1 MFRRI
6 SYWSLFGL
14 LSVIVALTLTLTL
27 TLALPGPAGQAATSR
42 DASALAG
49 PPQVQPA
56 TGTPHFPTG
65 TPHTEQIR
73 QLVQCGGTMYAVG
86 SFSTV
91 EQGGHTYTRNNA
103 FSFSAT
109 APFTMTAWNPNING
123 VVNSITFN
131 SGHCA
136 DAYLGG
142 NFSRIRGRSARR
154 IAEVRTAG
162 PGGLVTSFR
171 HSASNQVETLASY
184 QNHILVGGFF
194 GSINGSSADKY
205 MTSLNPGT
213 GRNDGFLKLRISGHY
228 QFPGAVPNQTRVYNQ
243 QISHSG
249 KLDLVEGDFTS
260 VGGKRRQQVFMLNL
274 ASRPAATVTTW
285 TSPRFDG
292 SRGYPPRGYYYNCS
306 TKEPFYIK
314 AGAWAPD
321 DQTVY
326 LASTGFRP
334 WNRMSGFPLRGLC
347 DSATAFGVGRSATFK
362 WTNYTGC
369 DSLYS
374 AAADT
379 GGAYFGGHQRYSQ
392 NPDGCNTQGPGAI
405 AAPGLE
411 GLNAATGTLIVNGQ
425 GTSLYTRDR
434 GLGADD
440 MLITGA
446 GLWVAS
452 DNFAGSQMCDGVQG
466 LSGICFLP
474 YGA

>member
-6 SYWSLFGL
+6 ASWSL
-14 LSVIVALTLTLTL
+14 VALAGVIIPL
-27 TLALPGPAGQAATSR
+27 TLALPGPAGQAATSLA
-42 DASALAG
+42 ASPLAG

-56 TGTPHFPTG
+56 TGTPSFPPS
-65 TPHTEQIR
+65 TPQTEQIR
-73 QLVQCGGTMYAVG
+73 QLVQCGGVMYAVG

-91 EQGGHTYTRNNA
+91 QQGGHTYTRNNA

-109 APFTMTAWNPNING
+109 APFTMTAWDPNVDG
-123 VVNSITFN
+123 VVDSITFN
-131 SGHCA
+131 SGHCS
-136 DAYLGG
+136 DAYIGG
-142 NFSRIRGRSARR
+142 NFSRVRGRSALR

-162 PGGLVTSFR
+162 AGGVVTSFR
-171 HSASNQVETLASY
+171 HSADKEVETLASY
-184 QNHILVGGFF
+184 QNHVLAGGFF
-194 GSINGSSADKY
+194 TTINGGSADPY
-205 MTSLNPGT
+205 MTSLNATT

-228 QFPGAVPNQTRVYNQ
+228 GFKGVAANQTRIYNQ

-249 KLDLVEGDFTS
+249 RMDLVEGDFTS

-274 ASRPAATVTTW
+274 ASRPSATVTTW

-292 SRGYPPRGYYYNCS
+292 SRGYPPDGYYYNCS
-306 TKEPFYIK
+306 TREPFYIK
-314 AGAWAPD
+314 AGAWSPD
-321 DQTVY
+321 DQTIY
-326 LASTGFRP
+326 LAATGFRP
-334 WNRMSGFPLRGLC
+334 WNRMTGLPLRGLC
-347 DSATAFGVGRSATFK
+347 DSASAFTAGATATFK
-362 WTNYTGC
+362 WINYTGC

-374 AAADT
+374 VAADT
-379 GGAYFGGHQRYSQ
+379 AGAYFGGHLRYSE
-392 NPDGCNTQGPGAI
+392 NPNGCNVQGPGAI
-405 AAPGLE
+405 SAPGLE
-411 GLNAATGTLIVNGQ
+411 GLNPATGALIVNGQ